1 MFKPMLRSTAMRI
14 DRTRCVHYELCYTVA
29 PIIRNTLERIPITS
43 ERDPRGDG
51 DVSGRRY
58 RLA

>member
-1 MFKPMLRSTAMRI
+1 MRI

-51 DVSGRRY
+51 DGDVSDRRY